1 MPSTSSYNNSQ
12 DKIRSLNEAMFTTKF
27 TLLALNDKVMQIN
40 EKPVTSSKQQLFRIS
55 LSYFTPPYIGK
66 LLQTAKELGFKCEKL
81 SDSIQMQMYL
91 QPFQI
96 GKGVKYSWL
105 QCNQSIAIQVTE
117 TGRELN
123 KSNYQSRIQY
133 DMPFQRYI
141 KIPQSSA
148 LCGLDKQR
156 VYRLLLSSIGK
167 IKNKRAQESSPSP
180 STATMCFF

>member
-1 MPSTSSYNNSQ
+1 MNNLLLQANSSYFVFLSHILRPHNSA
-12 DKIRSLNEAMFTTKF
+12 NC
-27 TLLALNDKVMQIN
+27 
-40 EKPVTSSKQQLFRIS
+40 SKQ
-55 LSYFTPPYIGK
+55 T
-66 LLQTAKELGFKCEKL
+66 KELGFQCEKL
-81 SDSIQMQMYL
+81 SDSFQMQMYL

-105 QCNQSIAIQVTE
+105 QCNQSITIQVTE

-133 DMPFQRYI
+133 DMPFKRYI